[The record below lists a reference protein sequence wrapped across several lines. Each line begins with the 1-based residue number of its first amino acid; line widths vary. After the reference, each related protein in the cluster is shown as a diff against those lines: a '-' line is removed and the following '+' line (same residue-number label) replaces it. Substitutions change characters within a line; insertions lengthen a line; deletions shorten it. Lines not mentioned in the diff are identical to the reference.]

1 MDNTNSE
8 IATLKVP
15 GQFFARDHY
24 GWVRNGRTAI
34 PEVQFL
40 HTTTRSTD
48 LDIET
53 EWIVD
58 LVVPCN

>member
-15 GQFFARDHY
+15 EQFFARDLY
-24 GWVRNGRTAI
+24 GWVRNGRTAF

-40 HTTTRSTD
+40 HTTTPSTD